1 MKLLL
6 LTFFIFALPALS
18 FGQKTVADLKPA
30 HAVAL
35 EQFLSKN
42 KNYQFLSEKAFDDEY
57 LKDLRKDFSTSTKPY
72 YCVSD
77 FNFDGVLD
85 FALILSRKGEA
96 KAAEGTEGTPY
107 DHNYPLAVVIFNGN
121 KKGGFTKAFIEDVEA
136 PLVCLI
142 KTDGVGKKKQFFFA
156 VYASDADTRIFTP
169 VGKGY
174 IIEYPDEP

>member
-1 MKLLL
+1 MKILL
-6 LTFFIFALPALS
+6 LTSFTFALATLCFS
-18 FGQKTVADLKPA
+18 QKTVADLKPI

-42 KNYQFLSEKAFDDEY
+42 KNYQFLSERAFDEEY
-57 LKDLRKDFSTSTKPY
+57 LKDLRKDFGKSINPY

-96 KAAEGTEGTPY
+96 TIAEGTEITPY
-107 DHNYPLAVVIFNGN
+107 DHNYPLAVIIFNGN
-121 KKGGFTKAFIEDVEA
+121 KKGGFTKAFVEDIEA

-142 KTDGVGKKKQFFFA
+142 KTDGVGKEKQVFFA
-156 VYASDADTRIFTP
+156 VYATDADTRIFTP
-169 VGKGY
+169 IGKGY
-174 IIEYPDEP
+174 IIEYPEEP